1 MVWVLAFDR
10 LTVKAKA
17 VVPGGELHVVPS
29 GWATSLMESA
39 GWVSS
44 FWMVPAPTGLAIV
57 ALVVPDRVTVKVSSG
72 SNAVSAHTSTV
83 TGLLVSPGAKVSVVL
98 LWLFYSGLP
107 PLPPIYPLSLHDA
120 LPILA

>member
-17 VVPGGELHVVPS
+17 VVPGGVLLVVPS

-44 FWMVPAPTGLAIV
+44 FWMVPVPTGLAIV
-57 ALVVPDRVTVKVSSG
+57 ALVAPDRVTVKVSSG
-72 SNAVSAHTSTV
+72 SNAVPAHTLSPSTS
-83 TGLLVSPGAKVSVVL
+83 LFRSGAKVSVVL
-98 LWLFYSGLP
+98 LWLM
-107 PLPPIYPLSLHDA
+107 
-120 LPILA
+120 

>member
-17 VVPGGELHVVPS
+17 VVPGGVLLVVPS

-44 FWMVPAPTGLAIV
+44 FWMVPVPTGLAIV
-57 ALVVPDRVTVKVSSG
+57 ALVAPDWVTVKVSS
-72 SNAVSAHTSTV
+72 VSY
-83 TGLLVSPGAKVSVVL
+83 LVSPHPSTATLFPYTTLFRSSVVL
-98 LWLFYSGLP
+98 LWLM
-107 PLPPIYPLSLHDA
+107 
-120 LPILA
+120 

>member
-17 VVPGGELHVVPS
+17 VVPGGVLLVVPS
-29 GWATSLMESA
+29 GWARSLRQTT
-39 GWVSS
+39 GCVSS
-44 FWMVPAPTGLAIV
+44 FSIVSAPTGLAIV
-57 ALVVPDRVTVKVSSG
+57 ALVAPDRVTVKVSSG

-98 LWLFYSGLP
+98 LWLM
-107 PLPPIYPLSLHDA
+107 
-120 LPILA
+120 